1 MVAAIGDRAEVY
13 VDSGIRSGMDVLKML
28 ALGAKACFIGRG
40 YLYGL
45 GADGE
50 AGVTKALEL
59 IHKELSTAMALTG
72 VTDLGKLPPDLLLP
86 PQQPLGGTNA
96 EGEDGSLLSR
106 IRA

>member
-50 AGVTKALEL
+50 AA
-59 IHKELSTAMALTG
+59 
-72 VTDLGKLPPDLLLP
+72 
-86 PQQPLGGTNA
+86 
-96 EGEDGSLLSR
+96 
-106 IRA
+106 